1 MITATLLTNNYFS
14 TNKTVQTMR
23 SQTTS
28 NILMI
33 RPVRFGF
40 NEQTAESNAFQD
52 KAFGQQTQETAQTQ
66 ALQEFDEMVARLRK
80 HGVNVIVVDDTPEPH
95 TPDSIFRTTG
105 FLSIITVQSSNIRCR
120 LPTVVWRDAKI
131 SLVYWKKIFISI
143 EELTFRILK
152 KKASFWRVLA
162 LWYLT
167 VSLRL
172 PTLVFHHAHESVLNE
187 FGIQMN
193 YEIVKFTAV
202 DGAGKQIYHTNV
214 LMCIGDMFAVICLEA
229 IPDLDE
235 RLNVRNSLE
244 SSGKQVIEITLDQM
258 NQFAGNMLEIRSE
271 KGDRYLVMSDAAYY
285 SLTQAQ
291 TKILGDYCTILH
303 FDLSMI
309 EGNGGGSARCMMAE
323 VHLPMK

>member
-1 MITATLLTNNYFS
+1 
-14 TNKTVQTMR
+14 MR

-95 TPDSIFRTTG
+95 TPDSIFPNNWVSFHYNG
-105 FLSIITVQSSNIRCR
+105 TVIEYPMQAPNRR
-120 LPTVVWRDAKI
+120 LERRQDII
-131 SLVYWKKIFISI
+131 SLLEKDFYINRRIDLSNFEEKGEFLEGTGSMVLDRKFKIAYACISPR
-143 EELTFRILK
+143 T
-152 KKASFWRVLA
+152 
-162 LWYLT
+162 
-167 VSLRL
+167 
-172 PTLVFHHAHESVLNE
+172 HESVLSE

-244 SSGKQVIEITLDQM
+244 SGGKQVIEITLDQM